1 MERIGFLGLGVMGS
15 ALLKGLLDGGV
26 NPEAVVASDTSEA
39 KLRQFSEKYG
49 IEAALNARGVAEAAR
64 ILFVAVKPQ
73 DIKGLLYDMAPGMRD
88 GHVVVSIA
96 AGVPISD
103 IQDSFEAKV
112 GVIRVMPNTPC
123 LVGEGAICI
132 SVGKHVREDDLD
144 HVAAWLGNLGIVRN
158 VPEDYM
164 NAVTGLSGSGPAFV
178 YMMIESMADGG
189 VLAGLPRSLAL
200 ELATQTVFGAAK
212 MVMETGEHPA
222 ILREMVTSPGGTSA
236 AGLFAMEEAGFRAAV
251 QRAVRDAAVRSK
263 ELGE

>member
-1 MERIGFLGLGVMGS
+1 
-15 ALLKGLLDGGV
+15 
-26 NPEAVVASDTSEA
+26 VVVSDTSEA
-39 KLRQFSEKYG
+39 KLRQVSEKFG
-49 IEAALNARGVAEAAR
+49 VEAALNARGAAESAR

-73 DIKGLLYDMAPGMRD
+73 DIKGLLYDIAPVMKD
-88 GHVVVSIA
+88 GQLVVSIA
-96 AGVPISD
+96 AGVPIAD

-123 LVGEGAICI
+123 LVGEGAICL
-132 SVGKHVREDDLD
+132 SVGKHVLETDLD
-144 HVAAWLGNLGIVRN
+144 NVANWLGKLGIVRN
-158 VPEDYM
+158 VPEYWM

-178 YMMIESMADGG
+178 YMMIESLADGG

-200 ELATQTVFGAAK
+200 ELAAQTVYGAAK

-236 AGLFAMEEAGFRAAV
+236 AGLFAMEDGGFRAAV
-251 QRAVRDAAVRSK
+251 QRAVRDAAIRSK